1 VEEKMKP
8 EEFLDGGTV
17 KVWKEEFVVLKS
29 RQRYSEALANIDDG
43 DELTVIIDQEDYS
56 EKDVLEKEGNWK
68 ILTFDMDLP
77 FELVGFLAEVAQ
89 VLADEGISIFA
100 ISAYSTDHILVKK
113 PDLEDA
119 TEKLENLGCNIK
131 WKN

>member
-1 VEEKMKP
+1 MKP
-8 EEFLDGGTV
+8 EEFLDGGRV

-29 RQRYSEALANIDDG
+29 RQRYSEAFANIDDG

-56 EKDVLEKEGNWK
+56 EEDVLEKEGNWK

-77 FELVGFLAEVAQ
+77 FELVGFLAEVAK